1 MGGQSL
7 IIKSHRLYNYMR
19 LPVGIPRPGVIAF
32 MCISAFAGGL
42 ILSDVCTAISQ
53 PHYLPHTTKLTSV
66 RWQKEER
73 NLEWNQLNITRLIN
87 LLELMN
93 SSKNPIK

>member
-1 MGGQSL
+1 MGYPSSYEAHRVVVEGQSL

-42 ILSDVCTAISQ
+42 ILSDVCTAIFPTS
-53 PHYLPHTTKLTSV
+53 LPSTYNKASV

-73 NLEWNQLNITRLIN
+73 NLEWNQLNITRLVN
-87 LLELMN
+87 L
-93 SSKNPIK
+93 

>member
-1 MGGQSL
+1 MVGTFFYFFCLTMVVHYPSSYEAHRVVVEGQSL

-42 ILSDVCTAISQ
+42 ILSDVCTGG
-53 PHYLPHTTKLTSV
+53 
-66 RWQKEER
+66 
-73 NLEWNQLNITRLIN
+73 
-87 LLELMN
+87 
-93 SSKNPIK
+93 